1 MMIARWRDYD
11 VLGREGME
19 IERYT
24 GPSAVARR
32 CDGRIG

>member
-1 MMIARWRDYD
+1 MMIARWRGYD

-19 IERYT
+19 IERYAC
-24 GPSAVARR
+24 PSAVACR